1 MSVKLYYSMP
11 YETKWSTQIEE
22 VIETENKF
30 FVILKETAFYP
41 EGGGQPADTGTIDG
55 IDVLDVQIKNE
66 QIYHLVERKPVNTH
80 VECELNWNRRFDHM
94 QQHTAQHLL
103 SAVLEEQ
110 YNIPTVSFHLGKDYT
125 TIDVDTPELN
135 TEQIDKIEHICNTY
149 IMKNL
154 EIKTYFT
161 THEDVNKFPL
171 RKLPKVTGAIRI
183 VEIARIDFSACAG
196 THVQRTGELSNFKI
210 VKTEKHRGQTRVFFL
225 SGWRA
230 IDDYQTSHSILDD
243 LSNHFKTKK
252 QQLQDRISKLELEKK
267 AVNRELETLKAE
279 NNAFHAEQILAEHNE
294 KVISLK
300 FEEKTMKDLST
311 LAKYILQKSSLV
323 ILFSSEIDK
332 KLLLQHN
339 GEFPFH
345 CGKLL
350 RETIQEFEGKGG
362 GNEILAQATFPSVQQ
377 LQACLKKLNV
387 TLLNTL

>member
-1 MSVKLYYSMP
+1 MSTKLYYSTP
-11 YETKWSTQIEE
+11 YETKWSTNIEDI
-22 VIETENKF
+22 IETDNKIY
-30 FVILKETAFYP
+30 VTLQETAFYP

-55 IDVLDVQIKNE
+55 IDVLDVQIKGNK
-66 QIYHLVERKPVNTH
+66 IYHRVERKPKSKH

-94 QQHTAQHLL
+94 QQHTAQHLI

-110 YNIPTVSFHLGKDYT
+110 YSIPTVSFHLGKDYT
-125 TIDVDTPELN
+125 TIDVDTSELT

-149 IMKNL
+149 IMTNL

-161 THEDVNKFPL
+161 THEEVNKFPL

-183 VEIARIDFSACAG
+183 VEIDGIDFSACAG
-196 THVQRTGELSNFKI
+196 THVQRTGELSSFKI
-210 VKTEKHRGQTRVFFL
+210 IKTEKHRGQTRVFFL

-230 IDDYQTSHSILDD
+230 IYDYQTSQSILDG
-243 LSNHFKTKK
+243 LSNHFKTNK
-252 QQLQDRISKLELEKK
+252 QQLHDRINKLELEKK
-267 AVNRELETLKAE
+267 AVNRELESLKAE
-279 NNAFHAEQILAEHNE
+279 NNAFHAEQILADHNE
-294 KVISLK
+294 KIIFLQ

-311 LAKYILQKSSLV
+311 LAKYLLQKSSHI

-339 GEFPFH
+339 GDYSLH

-362 GNEILAQATFPSVQQ
+362 GNEVLAQATFPSIQQ
-377 LQACLKKLNV
+377 LQAGFQKIKE
-387 TLLNTL
+387 TLLSNL